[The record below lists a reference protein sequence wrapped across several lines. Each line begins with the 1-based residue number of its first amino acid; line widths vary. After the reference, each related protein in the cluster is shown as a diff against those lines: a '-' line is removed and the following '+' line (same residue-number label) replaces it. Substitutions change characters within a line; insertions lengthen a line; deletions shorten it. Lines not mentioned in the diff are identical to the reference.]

1 MTPAGMVASARQ
13 GGSASDEPVRP
24 ITIAILA
31 MGGEGGGVLAD
42 WLVDMAEHAG
52 WHAQTTSVPGVAQRT
67 GATIYYLELFPA
79 NLPQARG
86 RLPVLAMMPT
96 SGEIDLAIASELME
110 AGRAV
115 RPGLDATGWSVDQA
129 ARILLALAS
138 YRGDGAAFAATLDRI
153 LSAAEIGEQIALL
166 RGLALFP
173 AGDFLLPRAAEGV
186 RSAMQPIFEA
196 VAHRNPYP
204 RERFSE
210 AQWNQMVV
218 KTLFIGSRLSPI
230 QGLDA
235 RRNADLARMLVDYA
249 AERRAAGR
257 SVSPELWR
265 CVAPFAGEAEV
276 AILAAILREG
286 TDAERAGAALALA
299 ESALPAAK
307 AALSAAP
314 DLAAAVAEGRLAW
327 DTIA

>member
-1 MTPAGMVASARQ
+1 VTLSSDTAADASQ
-13 GGSASDEPVRP
+13 
-24 ITIAILA
+24 A
-31 MGGEGGGVLAD
+31 MGLLSGWLAPRLSAEARAWLEAQVALIGTGERPLQLSVAIGLAPRKVGKAD
-42 WLVDMAEHAG
+42 LDLTEAE
-52 WHAQTTSVPGVAQRT
+52 
-67 GATIYYLELFPA
+67 
-79 NLPQARG
+79 
-86 RLPVLAMMPT
+86 
-96 SGEIDLAIASELME
+96 ME

-299 ESALPAAK
+299 ESVLPAAK